1 MLARPFSIHSFV
13 SSGESL
19 LKAFFTDSLMKYT
32 ILFCIQGWI
41 DEYSKNTK
49 EPFGWAMGAIHKAVK
64 MG

>member
-32 ILFCIQGWI
+32 IFIL
-41 DEYSKNTK
+41 YSR
-49 EPFGWAMGAIHKAVK
+49 MDR
-64 MG
+64 